1 MKIKEV
7 KTRDEW
13 NNLFLLS
20 KKTNISQDWDYGQFR
35 EKTTDIQARR
45 FKIVN
50 QNSILAVFQTFEK
63 KIKFV
68 PFLMIVYLNRGPLIL
83 DNSVSFTVILKLI
96 SKKFSILKG
105 CFFIINP
112 FKSLRNNIISD
123 LKKSYF
129 FGLKPNIYETS
140 YIDLRQSE
148 ELLRSNLHSKWR
160 NQLVKSEKNSI
171 TIDFDNTETHVDF
184 ILKSYEEMVRNKQ
197 FFALNSNELKVLFDI
212 FIKNEKVFFLIAFD
226 KDQNIIGYTIILTFL
241 NSAVYFIGWSN
252 NQGRKLNVS
261 NLLLWNS
268 IVYLKNLNYKEF
280 DLGGY
285 DSKNL
290 PGVASFKKRMGGN
303 EELYTER
310 WIKLF

>member
-1 MKIKEV
+1 MLIEEIFK
-7 KTRDEW
+7 RAEW
-13 NNLFLLS
+13 YEAS
-20 KKTNISQDWDYGQFR
+20 STTIKTNISQDWDYGHFR
-35 EKTTDIQARR
+35 EKTSDIQARR

-50 QNSILAVFQTFEK
+50 QNSIVAVFQTFEK
-63 KIKFV
+63 KIKYFS
-68 PFLMIVYLNRGPLIL
+68 FIKIVYLNRGPLIL
-83 DNSVSFTVILKLI
+83 DDSVSFTVILKLI

-105 CFFIINP
+105 CVFIINP

-140 YIDLRQSE
+140 YIDLKESE

-184 ILKSYEEMVRNKQ
+184 ILKSYDEMVQNKQ
-197 FFALNSNELKVLFDI
+197 FYALSSNELKVLFQI
-212 FIKNEKVFFLIAFD
+212 FVKHEKVIFLIAHD
-226 KDQNIIGYTIILTFL
+226 ENQNIIGFTVILTYF
-241 NSAVYFIGWSN
+241 NSSVYFIGWSN
-252 NQGRKLNVS
+252 SQGRKLNVS

-268 IVYLKNLNYKEF
+268 IVYLKNLNFKEF
-280 DLGGY
+280 DLGGF

-290 PGVASFKKRMGGN
+290 PGVASFKKRIGGN
-303 EELYTER
+303 EESYTER

>member
-1 MKIKEV
+1 MLIEEIFK
-7 KTRDEW
+7 RSEW
-13 NNLFLLS
+13 YEAS
-20 KKTNISQDWDYGQFR
+20 STTIKTNISQDWDYGYFR
-35 EKTTDIQARR
+35 EKTSDIQARR

-50 QNSILAVFQTFEK
+50 QNSIVAVFQTFEK
-63 KIKFV
+63 KIKFL
-68 PFLMIVYLNRGPLIL
+68 PLIKIVYLNRGPLIL
-83 DNSVSFTVILKLI
+83 DDSVCFTVILKLI

-140 YIDLRQSE
+140 YIDLKESD

-160 NQLVKSEKNSI
+160 NQLVKAEKNNI
-171 TIDFDNTETHVDF
+171 IIDFDKSGKHVDF
-184 ILKSYEEMVRNKQ
+184 ILRSYAEMVQNKQ
-197 FFALNSNELKVLFDI
+197 FLALSSNELRVLFEI
-212 FIKNEKVFFLIAFD
+212 YVKHKKVIFLIAHD
-226 KDQNIIGYTIILTFL
+226 ENQNIIGFTIILTYF
-241 NSAVYFIGWSN
+241 NSSVYFIGWSN
-252 NQGRKLNVS
+252 SQGRKLNVS

-268 IVYLKNLNYKEF
+268 IVYLKNLNFKEF

-290 PGVASFKKRMGGN
+290 PGVASFKKRIGGN

>member
-1 MKIKEV
+1 MLIEEIFK
-7 KTRDEW
+7 RDEW
-13 NNLFLLS
+13 YEAS
-20 KKTNISQDWDYGQFR
+20 STAIKTNISQDWDYGQFR
-35 EKTTDIQARR
+35 EKTSDIQARR

-50 QNSILAVFQTFEK
+50 QNSIVAVFQTFEK
-63 KIKFV
+63 KIKFL
-68 PFLMIVYLNRGPLIL
+68 PFIKIVYLNRGPLIL
-83 DNSVSFTVILKLI
+83 DDSVCFTVILKLI
-96 SKKFSILKG
+96 SKKFSILKS

-129 FGLKPNIYETS
+129 LGLKPNIYETS
-140 YIDLRQSE
+140 YIDLKESE

-160 NQLVKSEKNSI
+160 NQLVKSEKNSV

-184 ILKSYEEMVRNKQ
+184 MLKSYAEMVQNKQ
-197 FFALNSNELKVLFDI
+197 FFALSSNELKVLFDI
-212 FIKNEKVFFLIAFD
+212 FIKYKKVFFLIAFD
-226 KDQNIIGYTIILTFL
+226 KDQNIIGYTIILTFF

-252 NQGRKLNVS
+252 NKGRKLNVS

-268 IVYLKNLNYKEF
+268 VVYLKNLNYKEF

-290 PGVASFKKRMGGN
+290 PGVASFKKRIGGN
-303 EELYTER
+303 EESYTER